1 MKSHSAELLAT
12 AAWKSQWPVSELP
25 EIIFAGRSNAGKSS
39 LINALTNCSQLAYT
53 GSTPGK
59 TVLLNFFRI
68 DDKVVFTDAPGYGY
82 AKGGTKRVVDF
93 AALLDPY
100 FRERAQLKGLILV
113 LDIRRIPDEDDLT
126 MLDYARKAHLACL
139 VVCVKA
145 DKLSRNQQINQI
157 RKISQVLS
165 VPQTSLLPVSSTK
178 KTGLDEVWDR
188 IDQLVQR

>member
-39 LINALTNCSQLAYT
+39 LINALTNRSQLAYT

>member
-25 EIIFAGRSNAGKSS
+25 EIIFAGRSNSGKSS
-39 LINALTNCSQLAYT
+39 LINALTNRSQLAYT

-157 RKISQVLS
+157 KKISQVLS

>member
-39 LINALTNCSQLAYT
+39 LINALTNRSQLAYT

-157 RKISQVLS
+157 KKISQVLS

>member
-12 AAWKSQWPVSELP
+12 AAWKSQWPVSGLP

-39 LINALTNCSQLAYT
+39 LINALTNRSQLAYT

-100 FRERAQLKGLILV
+100 FRERPQLKGLILV

-126 MLDYARKAHLACL
+126 MLNYARKSHLACL

-145 DKLSRNQQINQI
+145 DKLSRNQQINQMK
-157 RKISQVLS
+157 KIAEVLS

-188 IDQLVQR
+188 IDALVQR